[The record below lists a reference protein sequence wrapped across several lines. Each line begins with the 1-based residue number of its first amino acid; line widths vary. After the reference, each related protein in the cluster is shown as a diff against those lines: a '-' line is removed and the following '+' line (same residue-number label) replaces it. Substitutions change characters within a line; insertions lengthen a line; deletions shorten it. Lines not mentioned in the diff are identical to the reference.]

1 MRTITPETALKRLAD
16 ACAKA
21 EICPA
26 DASARLKRWGILPA
40 EAARIIT
47 RLTDEG
53 YISPERYARAYVRD
67 KYRFAGWG
75 RRKIALGLAAK
86 RIDRATIAEALDD
99 SVDADEYRSRLVT
112 VLRAKARTLR
122 PELVATY
129 EGKQKLYLF
138 AASRGF
144 ESSLISSVLSNQASE
159 IWPGQSLSD

>member
-1 MRTITPETALKRLAD
+1 MRTITPENALKRLAD
-16 ACAKA
+16 TCAKA

-26 DASARLKRWGILPA
+26 DAATRLKRWGILSA
-40 EAARIIT
+40 DASHIIT
-47 RLTDEG
+47 RLIDEG

-86 RIDRATIAEALDD
+86 RIDRSTISEALDEA
-99 SVDADEYRSRLVT
+99 VDADEYRSRLVA

-122 PELVATY
+122 PELIATY

-144 ESSLISSVLSNQASE
+144 ESSIISSVLSTHASE
-159 IWPGQSLSD
+159 IWPEQSSTD